1 MADKVSSGKH
11 HAHDHCSRQCKGF
24 ERATLECAMPK
35 PEFTCGVLVQ
45 PLAEQ
50 TDADKGVHAFAYTIK
65 IKNTGDITAQ
75 LVARR
80 WTITDALGHVDEVR
94 GLAVVGHQPVLKPG
108 QEFEYTS
115 WAQLRTSQGTMQGSF
130 LCVTD
135 QGEVFHTPVPEFLLA
150 DTSVL
155 H

>member
-1 MADKVSSGKH
+1 
-11 HAHDHCSRQCKGF
+11 
-24 ERATLECAMPK
+24 MPN
-35 PEFTCGVLVQ
+35 PQFTCTVTVQ
-45 PLAEQ
+45 PLPEQ
-50 TDADKGVHAFAYTIK
+50 TDADQGVHAFAYTIN

-75 LVARR
+75 LIARQ
-80 WTITDALGHVDEVR
+80 WSITDARGQVDEVR
-94 GLAVVGHQPVLKPG
+94 GLAVVGHQPLLQPG

-115 WAQLRTSQGTMQGSF
+115 WAQLRTPQGTMQGSF
-130 LCVTD
+130 LCVTE